1 MADKIIFPKK
11 INDSVQVGDELW
23 YSDISNPAS
32 PTSPTLLS
40 IITSIGYNYVEI
52 ASGVP
57 TGLVNILGQ
66 GGNQIDNGDFT
77 IDANN
82 WTLGTGISWVNEAV
96 DFGTPLFSLD
106 PANGIC
112 YEIEQYQ
119 PTTSSSNEVPTED
132 QFSLNGTLIAGNN
145 NECGYTGDCTDGQYG
160 ISYLNCLLGCDS
172 GVGPTS
178 AELTTWINSPDT
190 FFPTGWCGE
199 CLDDQSTFIQNTTHS
214 ICTALG
220 NCVDAGEG
228 IISTNVTI
236 AACEEFGDCNL
247 SGGGTSY
254 NVTMSECGNGT
265 WTAYSWSSSNN
276 TWTQHEWD
284 PYYWVDSA
292 NPVAAGKKLT
302 QDVSSVNVQTD
313 VDYIVSFV
321 ISNYVSG
328 SLSGRLS
335 NNTSSGVFPNT
346 SGLTNIDA
354 NGSYTYTV
362 TIDSSSSQ
370 DPNEFYIESNLFEG
384 TVDDIEIWN
393 ASVTNTDAF
402 FMFRKLEYNGYTN
415 ISSLKG
421 YFAEVEFSNDSQ
433 EKQELFAIGSEVT
446 ISSK

>member
-82 WTLGTGISWVNEAV
+82 WTLGTGISWANEAV

-106 PANGIC
+106 PANGSC
-112 YEIEQYQ
+112 YDLAGAI
-119 PTTSSSNEVPTED
+119 TTSSSNEVPTED

-199 CLDDQSTFIQNTTHS
+199 CLDNQGTFIQNTTHS
-214 ICTALG
+214 ICTAL
-220 NCVDAGEG
+220 DQ
-228 IISTNVTI
+228 TNI
-236 AACEEFGDCNL
+236 
-247 SGGGTSY
+247 
-254 NVTMSECGNGT
+254 
-265 WTAYSWSSSNN
+265 
-276 TWTQHEWD
+276 WTQHTWI
-284 PYYWVDSA
+284 PYSWVDLA
-292 NPVAAGKKLT
+292 NPVATGEKLT
-302 QDVSSVNVQTD
+302 QNVSSVNIQTD

-421 YFAEVEFSNDSQ
+421 YFAEVEFSNNSQ
-433 EKQELFAIGSEVT
+433 EKQELFAVGSEVT